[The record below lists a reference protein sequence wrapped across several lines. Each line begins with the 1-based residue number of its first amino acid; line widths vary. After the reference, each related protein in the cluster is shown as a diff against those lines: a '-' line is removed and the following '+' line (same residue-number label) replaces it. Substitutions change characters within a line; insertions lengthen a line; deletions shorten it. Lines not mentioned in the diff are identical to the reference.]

1 MLSLVPKLRSLL
13 KFSQNRMKETRKKKE
28 ARKRPKRRKPTKIAR
43 SPVKLR
49 KPQTQ
54 RTRLQR
60 IKQL

>member
-1 MLSLVPKLRSLL
+1 MSLVPKLRSLL
-13 KFSQNRMKETRKKKE
+13 KVSQNRMKETRKKKE
-28 ARKRPKRRKPTKIAR
+28 ARKRLKRRKPKKIPR